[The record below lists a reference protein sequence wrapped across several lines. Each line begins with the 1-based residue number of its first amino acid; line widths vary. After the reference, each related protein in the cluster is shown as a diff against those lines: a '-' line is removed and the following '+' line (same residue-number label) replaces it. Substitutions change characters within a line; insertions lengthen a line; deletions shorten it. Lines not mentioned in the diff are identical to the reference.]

1 MEKKEEKLE
10 KKEEKKVFVEPELVK
25 FEGKLDE
32 VTKGLPCG
40 SPSPFPCG

>member
-1 MEKKEEKLE
+1 MEKKEGKLE

-32 VTKGLPCG
+32 VTKGI
-40 SPSPFPCG
+40 PFSG

>member
-1 MEKKEEKLE
+1 MEKKEEKME

-32 VTKGLPCG
+32 VTKGI
-40 SPSPFPCG
+40 PFSG